1 MNIIEQVKQILAD
14 CPLVSDL
21 MGATNEIRIDFTED
35 NPVSI
40 GLYPTGDQLLK
51 EDILGN
57 QDRQHN
63 FVLYAVFQSFNDY
76 DRLAN
81 STFLLNMAY
90 YLEKAAT
97 GQEVEVTINEQT
109 VTGKLTK
116 LSSANGMLYGYQN
129 EALTGPVTYQLQIY
143 AQYHIESEGF

>member
-1 MNIIEQVKQILAD
+1 MNIIEVVKQILTD
-14 CPLVSDL
+14 CPLVQDL
-21 MGATNEIRIDFTED
+21 SGSINIDYTED
-35 NPVSI
+35 SPVSF

-63 FVLYAVFQSFNDY
+63 FVLYAVFQSFTDY

-81 STFLLNMAY
+81 STFLLNLAY

-97 GQEVEVTINEQT
+97 GQEIEVTINNET
-109 VTGKLTK
+109 VSGKLTK
-116 LSSANGMLYGYQN
+116 LSSANGMLYGYQDN
-129 EALTGPVTYQLQIY
+129 TLSGPVTYQIQIY
-143 AQYHIESEGF
+143 ADYCIESEGL

>member
-1 MNIIEQVKQILAD
+1 MNIVELVKQILSEF
-14 CPLVSDL
+14 P
-21 MGATNEIRIDFTED
+21 RISEMNYGINVDFTEA
-35 NPVSI
+35 NSGNC

-63 FVLYAVFQSFNDY
+63 FVLYANFDGFSDY

-81 STFLLNMAY
+81 STFLLDLAY
-90 YLEKAAT
+90 WLEKAAK
-97 GQEVEVTINEQT
+97 GQEIEVTINEQT

-116 LSSANGMLYGYQN
+116 LSSANGMLYGYQKDTL
-129 EALTGPVTYQLQIY
+129 AGPVTYQLQIY
-143 AQYHIESEGF
+143 ARYHVESEGF